1 MSHDDLNKG
10 QLPGLGRE
18 AWLRGVLPPPPPT
31 LSFSQATRKTDS
43 FFPLFSNI
51 DKIDDIGRTALHY
64 ACRNGHYEVGKF
76 LLDNGAMPS
85 TKTFTT
91 GATPLHLAAKHGY
104 GRICKLLLERG
115 ASKNER
121 DIDGRTAL
129 DIAMQAEK
137 QDSIDALQ

>member
-1 MSHDDLNKG
+1 MRRLSLARSPTFSVP
-10 QLPGLGRE
+10 L
-18 AWLRGVLPPPPPT
+18 LPPPV
-31 LSFSQATRKTDS
+31 LTRHA
-43 FFPLFSNI
+43 FVACSNI

-104 GRICKLLLERG
+104 GWICKLLLERG

>member
-1 MSHDDLNKG
+1 M
-10 QLPGLGRE
+10 PG
-18 AWLRGVLPPPPPT
+18 
-31 LSFSQATRKTDS
+31 
-43 FFPLFSNI
+43 
-51 DKIDDIGRTALHY
+51 
-64 ACRNGHYEVGKF
+64 
-76 LLDNGAMPS
+76 

-129 DIAMQAEK
+129 DVATQAEK
-137 QDSIDALQ
+137 QDAIDALQ

>member
-1 MSHDDLNKG
+1 MVRSSRDLLCRRLSTEQQVRHRTKHRSKSI
-10 QLPGLGRE
+10 QLRCE
-18 AWLRGVLPPPPPT
+18 KQT
-31 LSFSQATRKTDS
+31 
-43 FFPLFSNI
+43 I

>member
-1 MSHDDLNKG
+1 MGKLHLAAERGNIEECQKLLTEVVRSMKD
-10 QLPGLGRE
+10 PLGHKR
-18 AWLRGVLPPPPPT
+18 
-31 LSFSQATRKTDS
+31 
-43 FFPLFSNI
+43 NI

-129 DIAMQAEK
+129 DIATQAEK